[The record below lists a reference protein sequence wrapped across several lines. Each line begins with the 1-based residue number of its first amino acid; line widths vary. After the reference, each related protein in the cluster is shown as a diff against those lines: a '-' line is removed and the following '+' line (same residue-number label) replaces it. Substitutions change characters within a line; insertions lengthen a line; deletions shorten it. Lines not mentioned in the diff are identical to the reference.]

1 MKRTISAPTVFVVSD
16 VPWLWMKRKQETK
29 PKK

>member
-1 MKRTISAPTVFVVSD
+1 MKRTTNVLTVSAVSD
-16 VPWLWMKRKQETK
+16 VPWMWMKRKQETK